1 MALIKSIAGNEICD
15 QTCRDIVNNIS
26 IGGRNYVLKSEN
38 LSGFKIENT
47 TNATWSNQVFT
58 RVGGSS
64 GSNYGIY
71 CDVDIPIAASD
82 TTCLTVE
89 LTNVSGRIN
98 VGLCNTDQFTFPWGD
113 AMTTIA
119 TDERCR
125 LTTTWST
132 DLSRIRIY
140 IASRD
145 INSTCKLSKIKLE
158 KGNKPTDYSPS
169 PLDTFAMH
177 DDGNGNITMSLL

>member
-15 QTCRDIVNNIS
+15 QTCRDTVNNIS